1 MDYKHGV
8 YGEHEKFAGKLGS
21 EGATIPVYLDT
32 APVWQ
37 LNTAGAAS
45 FDYTPY
51 IGKPVLVKGMKE
63 VKRLLGYSEAFAS
76 FGLCEAAYVHF
87 GLRGTGP
94 ILVVNLANPSKLET
108 AEQSATVTVA
118 GAAGAKVG
126 YLKDALAAIEHIT
139 VTGVD
144 EGKYTLEYAGDS
156 VKITVTDET
165 FSASSVTM
173 AYHRVDVSQTTITV
187 EEYQAAVNSLDY
199 CDVQTGRH
207 PNLLVSPRFSGVPAY
222 HAILL
227 AKAVEKLG
235 SKWESALL
243 SDIPSTAAVNTR
255 ALAKTWKATN
265 NYGSNL
271 DKVFW
276 PCCKSGSVVLHA
288 STVAAAVLEDQDAK
302 AGDVPYMSIDN
313 KDSGMDGICLE
324 SGVDVLLCERDAND
338 LNEVG
343 ITTFNVLNSER
354 RFWGCH
360 MANYAFANEENIDPE
375 YLQDTSIRMAIYLR
389 NYRKENYADSVGN
402 PMARR
407 DIDAVLASVQ
417 QWLNGL
423 VNAGK
428 LLYAKV
434 SFNETDNRNSSMA
447 TGDFVFSVAD
457 TFTPTAKSLTF
468 IDHYTADGL
477 AALTGGEG

>member
-8 YGEHEKFAGKLGS
+8 YGEHEKFSGKLGS

-37 LNTAGAAS
+37 LNTMGAAG

-51 IGKPVLVKGMKE
+51 IGKPMLVKGLKVAKSLM
-63 VKRLLGYSEAFAS
+63 GYSEALAS
-76 FGLCEAAYVHF
+76 FGLCEAVYVHF

-94 ILVVNLANPSKLET
+94 ILAVNLADPSKLET
-108 AEQSATVTVA
+108 AEQTVTVTVS
-118 GAAGAKVG
+118 GETGAKTG
-126 YLKDALAAIEHIT
+126 YLKDPLAAIEHIT
-139 VTGVD
+139 VTGPA
-144 EGKYTLEYAGDS
+144 EGGYTLEYENDS
-156 VKITVTDET
+156 VKITVTDEE
-165 FSASSVTM
+165 FSASSVTLT
-173 AYHRVDVSQTTITV
+173 YHRVDVSQTAITT
-187 EEYQAAVNSLDY
+187 EAYQAAVDGLDY

-207 PNLLVSPRFSGVPAY
+207 PNLLVSPRFSGISAY

-227 AKAVEKLG
+227 AKAAEKLG
-235 SKWESALL
+235 GKWEAITL

-255 ALAKTWKATN
+255 TLAKTWKSTN
-265 NYGSNL
+265 NYGNDL

-276 PCCKSGSVVLHA
+276 PCCKSESVVLHA
-288 STVAAAVLEDQDAK
+288 STVAAAVLEDLDET
-302 AGDVPYMSIDN
+302 AGGVPYISLDN
-313 KDSGMDGICLE
+313 KNSGMDGVCLE
-324 SGVDVLLCERDAND
+324 FGEDVLLCERDAND

-375 YLQDTSIRMAIYLR
+375 YLQDTSVRMAIYLR
-389 NYRKENYADSVGN
+389 NYRKEHYADSVGN

-407 DIDAVLASVQ
+407 DIDAILASIQ

-423 VNAGK
+423 VGAGK

-434 SFNETDNRNSSMA
+434 SFEETENNNSSMA
-447 TGDFVFSVAD
+447 AGDFVFTVAD

-477 AALTGGEG
+477 NALTGGES

>member
-8 YGEHEKFAGKLGS
+8 YGAHEKFSGKLGS

-37 LNTAGAAS
+37 LNTTGAAD

-51 IGKPVLVKGMKE
+51 IGKPVLVKGMRAAKS
-63 VKRLLGYSEAFAS
+63 LLGYSEAFAS
-76 FGLCEAAYVHF
+76 FGLCEAVFAHF
-87 GLRGTGP
+87 SLRGTGP
-94 ILVVNLANPSKLET
+94 ILAVNLADPSKLET
-108 AEQSATVTVA
+108 AEQSASVTVT
-118 GAAGAKVG
+118 GDAGAKVG
-126 YLKDALAAIEHIT
+126 YLKDPLAAIEHIT
-139 VTGVD
+139 VTD
-144 EGKYTLEYAGDS
+144 PADGKYALEYEDDS
-156 VKITVTDET
+156 VKITVTDEN

-173 AYHRVDVSQTTITV
+173 AYHRVDVSQTAITTTV
-187 EEYQAAVNSLDY
+187 YQKAVDSLDY
-199 CDVQTGRH
+199 CDVLTGRH
-207 PNLLVSPRFSGVPAY
+207 PNLLVSPRYSGIPDY
-222 HAILL
+222 HEILL
-227 AKAVEKLG
+227 AKAAEKLG
-235 SKWESALL
+235 SKWEAIVL
-243 SDIPSTAAVNTR
+243 SDIPSTTAVNTR
-255 ALAKTWKATN
+255 ALAKTWKTTN
-265 NYGSNL
+265 GYGSEL

-276 PCCKSGSVVLHA
+276 PCCKIGSVVLHA
-288 STVAAAVLEDQDAK
+288 STAAAAVLEDLDVEAS
-302 AGDVPYMSIDN
+302 GVPYISIDN
-313 KDSGMDGICLE
+313 KNSGMDGVCLE
-324 SGVDVLLCERDAND
+324 SGEDVLLCERDAND

-375 YLQDTSIRMAIYLR
+375 YLQDTAVRMAIYLR
-389 NYRKENYADSVGN
+389 NYRKEHYADSVGK

-417 QWLNGL
+417 QWLNSL
-423 VNAGK
+423 VAAGK

-434 SFNETDNRNSSMA
+434 SFEETENNNSSMA
-447 TGDFVFSVAD
+447 AGDFVFTVAN

-477 AALTGGEG
+477 AVLVGGES

>member
-37 LNTAGAAS
+37 LNTEGAAG

-51 IGKPVLVKGMKE
+51 IGKPVLVKGMKAA
-63 VKRLLGYSEAFAS
+63 KSLLGYSEALAS
-76 FGLCEAAYVHF
+76 FGLCEAAYEHF

-94 ILVVNLANPSKLET
+94 ILAVNLADPSKLET
-108 AEQSATVTVA
+108 AEQSAAVTVT
-118 GAAGAKVG
+118 GDAGAKVG
-126 YLKDALAAIEHIT
+126 YLKDPLAAIEHIT
-139 VTGVD
+139 VTGPA
-144 EGKYTLEYAGDS
+144 EGKYTLEYVDDS
-156 VKITVTDET
+156 VKITVTDEA

-173 AYHRVDVSQTTITV
+173 AYHRVDISQTAITA
-187 EEYQAAVNSLDY
+187 EAYQDAVDSLDY
-199 CDVQTGRH
+199 CDVRTGRH

-227 AKAVEKLG
+227 AKAAGKLG
-235 SKWESALL
+235 SKWEAALL

-255 ALAKTWKATN
+255 ALAKTWKTTN
-265 NYGSNL
+265 NYGSDL

-276 PCCKSGSVVLHA
+276 PCCKSGSVVFHA
-288 STVAAAVLEDQDAK
+288 STVAAAVLEDQDAD
-302 AGDVPYMSIDN
+302 AGGVPYISIDN
-313 KDSGMDGICLE
+313 KDSGMDGACLE
-324 SGVDVLLCERDAND
+324 SGADVLLCERDAND

-343 ITTFNVLNSER
+343 ITTFNVLSSER

-375 YLQDTSIRMAIYLR
+375 YLQDTSVRMAIYMR
-389 NYRKENYADSVGN
+389 NYRKEHYADSVGN

-407 DIDAVLASVQ
+407 DIDAILASMQ

-423 VNAGK
+423 VGAGK

-434 SFNETDNRNSSMA
+434 SFEETENDNSSMA
-447 TGDFVFSVAD
+447 AGDFVFTVAD
-457 TFTPTAKSLTF
+457 TFTPTAKSLMF

-477 AALTGGEG
+477 TVLTGGEN